1 MFATI
6 YLPNFY
12 LQAAL
17 RHQPELAGQPVALID
32 DRAAKAVIIQL
43 NHAALEAGVHGGMT
57 PSQGRARCLEL
68 VVKNREREQE
78 QLLDQLL
85 FQFSYTLAPY
95 VEATAPGL
103 CTVQFTDPRN
113 LETKVRCMIAQ
124 LTAHGIMA
132 LAGIAQIADT
142 SLLAAHL
149 ARPVLQVGD
158 TKTFLASLPIETLAY
173 TDASPMPGDHP
184 VA

>member
-17 RHQPELAGQPVALID
+17 RHQPELALRPVALID
-32 DRAAKAVIIQL
+32 DQVAKAVIIQL
-43 NHAALEAGVHGGMT
+43 NRPAEEAGVRAGMT
-57 PSQGRARCLEL
+57 PSQGLARYLEL
-68 VVKNREREQE
+68 IVKSRVRAQERSLDE
-78 QLLDQLL
+78 LLL
-85 FQFSYTLAPY
+85 QFSYTLAPY

-103 CTVQFTDPRN
+103 CTVQFTDDRN
-113 LETKVRCMIAQ
+113 LGAKVENMIARLTENG
-124 LTAHGIMA
+124 LTAC
-132 LAGIAQIADT
+132 AGIAQTPDT

-158 TKTFLASLPIETLAY
+158 IKTFLASLPIETLAI
-173 TDASPMPGDHP
+173 S
-184 VA
+184 